1 MTETCAVGTKTWAG
15 DAGASGTVGPAQ
27 SANEIKLVDVPAMKY
42 TSEDLPNPRGEMC
55 IRGVNRLTAYYKDE
69 KTTKETI
76 DAEGWLH
83 TGDIAEIDSCGRFKI
98 IDRVKNIMKLSQG
111 EYVALEK
118 IENTYTTCPIVAQIY
133 IHGDS
138 LQSFLVGIIIP
149 DPVQLAGIVST
160 LYDKKVAPDNV
171 EALSAACSDPRVTQY
186 ILDMLTQEGKRNN
199 LKGFENVKRIHV
211 SLNAFTVEDNTMT
224 PTMKIRRKDAYNKF
238 KTELDA
244 LYALGEASST
254 KL

>member
-1 MTETCAVGTKTWAG
+1 
-15 DAGASGTVGPAQ
+15 
-27 SANEIKLVDVPAMKY
+27 
-42 TSEDLPNPRGEMC
+42 
-55 IRGVNRLTAYYKDE
+55 
-69 KTTKETI
+69 
-76 DAEGWLH
+76 
-83 TGDIAEIDSCGRFKI
+83 
-98 IDRVKNIMKLSQG
+98 MKLSQG

-171 EALSAACSDPRVTQY
+171 AALSAACGDPRVTQY

-199 LKGFENVKRIHV
+199 LKGYILFYLSRPFFLLILHFCRFENVKRIHV

-238 KTELDA
+238 KRELDA

-254 KL
+254 KF